1 MRKTCVFL
9 FVNSVFIFRI
19 ANTFVASH
27 AMKYSENVFVIRK
40 FLAYTS
46 PHPPPPPPQLYML
59 ATALKLESGIHYSF
73 GIRNPRYGIRNPRSR
88 IRNPS
93 SGIRNPNTS
102 WITSHGAI
110 AWLYPK
116 FLFSNMFCNFV
127 FVIQEHELR
136 SSVHC
141 TRLVVM
147 NL

>member
-9 FVNSVFIFRI
+9 FVNSVFIFQI

-46 PHPPPPPPQLYML
+46 PPPPPQLYML

-73 GIRNPRYGIRNPRSR
+73 RIRNPRCGIRNPRSR

-102 WITSHGAI
+102 WITSHGAKCWCI
-110 AWLYPK
+110 CMHQAHTPTGVSLA
-116 FLFSNMFCNFV
+116 
-127 FVIQEHELR
+127 FVINETCKMSQPRQYFSE
-136 SSVHC
+136 
-141 TRLVVM
+141 
-147 NL
+147 